1 MTISDSVQDLMRLL
15 SQVIFADGHI
25 FQSEIEA
32 FISASQR
39 LGLTDVDGQILS
51 PLQIQNWFDAYRQEL
66 NKQSSKAP
74 KDVEITRLILRLAD
88 WPNKEAVVEA
98 LEAISLSDDEF
109 HKEEKRLISIVR
121 AFWQYEGLPA
131 DGATIAN

>member
-51 PLQIQNWFDAYRQEL
+51 PLQIQN
-66 NKQSSKAP
+66 
-74 KDVEITRLILRLAD
+74 
-88 WPNKEAVVEA
+88 
-98 LEAISLSDDEF
+98 
-109 HKEEKRLISIVR
+109 
-121 AFWQYEGLPA
+121 
-131 DGATIAN
+131 